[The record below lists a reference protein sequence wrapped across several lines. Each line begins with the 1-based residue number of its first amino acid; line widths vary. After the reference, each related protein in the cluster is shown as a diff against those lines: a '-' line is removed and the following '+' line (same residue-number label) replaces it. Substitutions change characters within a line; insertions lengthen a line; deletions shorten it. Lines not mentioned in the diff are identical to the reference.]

1 MISGKK
7 VKWVHLWQAVLLDIE
22 GLIMVASNKSN
33 DQHNYSKWKCCTNKW
48 ATINHYHRQEGG
60 GTIFWQLC
68 LYFLLMIMN
77 VSSICVTKSSLMHS
91 DLNISSPPI
100 PTEEEHLLKF
110 STGRLSHQ
118 PFGKFI
124 FRLFPPRILEP
135 LWWCP
140 RKGNVLHQMNEKWF
154 IWFWLAKLMEF
165 LTSRVEPSPP
175 EQLQVV
181 DSNLSN
187 RFII

>member
-33 DQHNYSKWKCCTNKW
+33 DQHNYSKWKCCSNKW
-48 ATINHYHRQEGG
+48 ATINHYHYQEGI
-60 GTIFWQLC
+60 GTL
-68 LYFLLMIMN
+68 FLATVFVLLIN

-110 STGRLSHQ
+110 SIGRFSHQ

-124 FRLFPPRILEP
+124 LRLSPQDIGAP
-135 LWWCP
+135 LMMTKR
-140 RKGNVLHQMNEKWF
+140 RKCFAPNEGKVF
-154 IWFWLAKLMEF
+154 FFWLAKFMEF
-165 LTSRVEPSPP
+165 HISLLGRLSRPR
-175 EQLQVV
+175 
-181 DSNLSN
+181 LSSSK
-187 RFII
+187 